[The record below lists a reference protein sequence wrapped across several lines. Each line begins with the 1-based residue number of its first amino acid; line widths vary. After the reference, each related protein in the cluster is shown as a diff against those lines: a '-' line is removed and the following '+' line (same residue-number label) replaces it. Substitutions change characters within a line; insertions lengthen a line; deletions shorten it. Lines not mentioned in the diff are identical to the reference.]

1 VKYVYYIV
9 DMNTILSVCSEYSD
23 NVWYSGFGV
32 DAVPSKIAIEIEKE
46 YKFAFIKSMV
56 NHGYTLSSLRRL
68 DEQHCVITLNKRTAQ
83 EKLAV

>member
-1 VKYVYYIV
+1 MYYIA

-32 DAVPSKIAIEIEKE
+32 DSVPTKIAIEIERE

-56 NHGYTLSSLRRL
+56 KYGYTLDSLRRVDDL
-68 DEQHCVITLNKRTAQ
+68 HCIITLNRPVKH
-83 EKLAV
+83 EELAI